1 MEKDEGGSSGST
13 ATAQNPLMGPNTG
26 TNHRPLRILQANLR
40 KMPETQLS
48 LLNDISLKHYHL
60 LLISEPAT
68 MIIEGKL
75 TIHTHHKWT
84 PIIPTAEE
92 EIKKPGMCKSM
103 IWVNRDHPTVQQVEV
118 KSPDITAVITQLHNR
133 KILVISV
140 YVPHKADGNHLET
153 LESRINLINAVVSTQ
168 RKLHGSHLDIL
179 IAGDFNRHHH
189 LWGGNHVFARHNRG
203 DEAAPII
210 DLMADHSLQ
219 SLLPRGTITFESPQG
234 RSTIDLTLAS
244 PGLAAQLIQC
254 RIHPQEHGSDHRAI
268 QSTFDI
274 NISTPLPSQAR
285 LQLKQAPWEE
295 VRARL
300 THLQSRTRPIRN
312 KEELDQTVERLLSE
326 VSRALAQT
334 CPTIQPSPY
343 CKRWWTPELTQL
355 RNEYTRTRN
364 LCTRMREYGDKR
376 PDLEDEARKRRQKYH
391 TAIRD
396 RKRQHWKE
404 FLQNVNNI
412 WTATR
417 YMVGKC
423 GTAVIPTLQSGDEVV
438 EDDKAKA
445 ELLLSTFF
453 PPTPTIPEQTL
464 TEPGRHE
471 PLPFYT
477 ITRAEVKAAIMK
489 TNPWKAPGQDDLPAA
504 VRQNTRPVTGDVIV
518 QIFEASIQLGYV
530 PRTWKSARIVVLR
543 KPGKSPS
550 LPKAYRLISLLST
563 LGKAL
568 ESVIAARISYLT
580 EKHHLL
586 PENHFGA
593 RGGRSC
599 EQALNILV
607 EKIYNA
613 WRDGKVLSLVSFDV
627 KGAYN
632 GVAKEVL
639 LKKLRE
645 FRIPDLLI
653 RWVASFCSQRRAS
666 LVVNS
671 FCSEEMDITYA
682 GLPQGSPLSPILFLF
697 MNADLVRVDIT
708 NCGGAIA
715 FVDDYTH
722 WVIGPNADENTAQL
736 QQHVIPRALK
746 WATDSGATFEAD
758 KTSFIHFTRK
768 PLANPSPPLP
778 LWVGETA
785 VVPQSTVKI
794 LGVVMDQELRFR
806 FHVAE
811 AAKKGIRA
819 VLALKR
825 LRGIRPSSARQLFTA
840 MVTSTVDYAA
850 SVWCTPRK
858 DSMIPNWVVKAF
870 RPVQRYATQAIT
882 GAFRSTALVI
892 AESEANIESTET
904 RLRKR
909 ILRHWIR
916 CHTLPLTHPF
926 WDCQRQTSFQ
936 TTTYC
941 SPFKYF
947 RDICC
952 PRPEMEIIQPFALS
966 PRHPTL
972 QKFIDLSGEPLDV
985 DRIQRS
991 KRAWLKISIS
1001 CAVQDGNLRISLSA
1015 QVDQTTTFQWSRT
1028 VGTEDDTNV
1037 YYTHLGGIWEATT
1050 YITTAM
1056 TKIRMH
1062 PARIWATIFTN
1073 NRSTLQALAAP
1084 ARQSGQR
1091 LISQITQRITDIH
1104 NTGMW
1109 VDLKWTSSQ
1118 DQTPGIQAAKALA
1131 RRASRTESETRNPED
1146 MPLWAKVQ
1154 LQSTVWRTTRKEI
1167 VKQGVD
1173 EFQKSRWGWFTRSI
1187 DKALPGKHT
1196 KKLYDNLT
1204 REEASILTQLRT
1216 GHASLNGFL
1225 FSINRTDNAICQCGE
1240 NDESVQHFLFQCKQW
1255 DHLREDMTRIMATRP
1270 NDLSLALGGYSPQL
1284 DQNGKP
1290 LDGERN
1296 AWSPNTDVVQTIII
1310 YAIKTGRFSEGQITP

>member
-1 MEKDEGGSSGST
+1 
-13 ATAQNPLMGPNTG
+13 MGPNTG